1 MIDIKIKETTMKSI
15 FLAHEIW
22 NPGKVRMS
30 QIFRYQLFL
39 LFAFV
44 YAFAFFA
51 YHFLGNQDL

>member
-1 MIDIKIKETTMKSI
+1 
-15 FLAHEIW
+15 
-22 NPGKVRMS
+22 MS

-51 YHFLGNQDL
+51 YHFLGD

>member
-1 MIDIKIKETTMKSI
+1 LIDIKIKEATVKSL

-51 YHFLGNQDL
+51 YHFLGD